1 MDSTKREYPFVYVYM
16 TESIDGKASGEI
28 LNAPSS
34 KFGKDYYGNFPR
46 IFRMDKSG

>member
-34 KFGKDYYGNFPR
+34 KFGKDY
-46 IFRMDKSG
+46 